1 VAIGRRAIKQRQN
14 LLDLRENVVGF
25 GYHRKW
31 TSDLWHNL
39 TVPQHTASRGPG
51 RPPAAKAA
59 ETRERIIQ
67 AAREVFSE
75 LGYDAATFQAIA
87 IRADLTRPAINH
99 YFASKRVLWRE
110 VVEQTNALVVSAG
123 TARAQG
129 QTGLVAR
136 LSAFFAVAM
145 QSDAEDR
152 SAAAFLV
159 TSVLESQRH
168 PELSNDDHDSLKA
181 CREFMSWAV
190 NDAIKRGELT
200 TDTDVNHL
208 VEMLVAV
215 MWGMGFYAGFVGN
228 HDELDAV
235 VHKFELLMANKLW
248 NLQE

>member
-1 VAIGRRAIKQRQN
+1 M
-14 LLDLRENVVGF
+14 
-25 GYHRKW
+25 
-31 TSDLWHNL
+31 
-39 TVPQHTASRGPG
+39 PQHIASRGPG

-59 ETRERIIQ
+59 ETRERIVA

-99 YFASKRVLWRE
+99 YFASKRVLWTE

-123 TARAQG
+123 RVRAQAEPD
-129 QTGLVAR
+129 LLAR

-145 QSDAEDR
+145 QMDSEDR

-168 PELSNDDHDSLKA
+168 PELSTDDHDSLKA
-181 CREFMSWAV
+181 SRDFMSWAV

-215 MWGMGFYAGFVGN
+215 MWGMGFYAGFVGD
-228 HDELDAV
+228 HDELASV
-235 VHKFELLMANKLW
+235 VHKFELLMANRLW
-248 NLQE
+248 QLHQ